1 MSYLISVGTYLVI
14 VDCCTGAVMF
24 QLPGILS
31 ATSCL
36 SQSQINQSIRAFNR
50 RFAVTVLLEY
60 RNFSCKHEKMQLL
73 SFKPDFLAVVSQVL
87 LA

>member
-1 MSYLISVGTYLVI
+1 
-14 VDCCTGAVMF
+14 MF

-36 SQSQINQSIRAFNR
+36 SQSQTQSIRAFNHS
-50 RFAVTVLLEY
+50 FAVTVLLEY
-60 RNFSCKHEKMQLL
+60 LDFSCKHKKMQLL
-73 SFKPDFLAVVSQVL
+73 NFKQSKSCTFLLGYDFQAVLSQVL